1 MCRSEYSS
9 GEDGNMLCG
18 TNMTDIK
25 IANRSAIL
33 RLLHESG
40 GMSRKQIAA
49 RLKLT
54 PATITVIINELMS
67 EGILEEGISIPNAGS
82 AGRREVLVEISRS
95 KHVALGL
102 ALGVGQAKFAAVNL
116 HGEKIYEETIC
127 LPQDLTLQYV
137 VEEVAG
143 RIRAVIEHQSYSE
156 EYIIG
161 LGITVC
167 GVVDCANGIILDS
180 GGLWDDK
187 NVPIVDKLRDVF
199 SFPVI
204 AANSVRSFANA
215 YIFLQRDQK
224 AQNMLFIR
232 NEATMGVTLFL
243 DGQFY
248 GGNRE
253 VFDGIAHYTVI
264 PDGRLCSCGKR
275 GCLSTVATQDGMM
288 ESLRERF
295 GKESTPLLYRQTEGV
310 FSRLTFPMFVDAA
323 CNGDKGALEILENA
337 QEAFANAVTFS
348 IRLLSVQEVVFYG
361 EMFEKEPFFLMLKE
375 KLVKKTGASY
385 KDNIY
390 RAVPHSMQLEWNA
403 APIMAVTSF
412 FGEGGHKDY

>member
-1 MCRSEYSS
+1 
-9 GEDGNMLCG
+9 MLCG

-143 RIRAVIEHQSYSE
+143 RIRAVIEHQSY
-156 EYIIG
+156 
-161 LGITVC
+161 
-167 GVVDCANGIILDS
+167 
-180 GGLWDDK
+180 
-187 NVPIVDKLRDVF
+187 
-199 SFPVI
+199 
-204 AANSVRSFANA
+204 
-215 YIFLQRDQK
+215 
-224 AQNMLFIR
+224 
-232 NEATMGVTLFL
+232 
-243 DGQFY
+243 
-248 GGNRE
+248 
-253 VFDGIAHYTVI
+253 
-264 PDGRLCSCGKR
+264 
-275 GCLSTVATQDGMM
+275 
-288 ESLRERF
+288 
-295 GKESTPLLYRQTEGV
+295 
-310 FSRLTFPMFVDAA
+310 
-323 CNGDKGALEILENA
+323 
-337 QEAFANAVTFS
+337 
-348 IRLLSVQEVVFYG
+348 
-361 EMFEKEPFFLMLKE
+361 
-375 KLVKKTGASY
+375 
-385 KDNIY
+385 
-390 RAVPHSMQLEWNA
+390 
-403 APIMAVTSF
+403 
-412 FGEGGHKDY
+412 